1 MLLSKNT
8 WTYLKV
14 LLYFGLICEGITE
27 VLNSIIDSESR
38 RKLSLDASQFLL

>member
-14 LLYFGLICEGITE
+14 LLYFGLTCKGITE